1 MERFVDAHC
10 HILPEVD
17 DGSHSIE
24 ETRKMLQTAYAEGI
38 HFIIATPHHHP
49 YRGRKSPRTLRKM
62 CIRDRRKIQ
71 GFLLSIGLTPGQGQ
85 ARILAFLSSNSPV
98 TQRELA
104 DACML
109 DVTTM
114 SRALDKM
121 EKQELIRRARDS
133 KNRRSYQISL
143 TRKGEEK
150 AAQVNLAFSRLEE
163 ILERNLEG
171 QEISTLQTLLEK
183 VEKNLEEMNETDI
196 EISK

>member
-1 MERFVDAHC
+1 MKQDLENKKEKKEKQLRE
-10 HILPEVD
+10 ILLR
-17 DGSHSIE
+17 IE
-24 ETRKMLQTAYAEGI
+24 LIK
-38 HFIIATPHHHP
+38 
-49 YRGRKSPRTLRKM
+49 
-62 CIRDRRKIQ
+62 RRKVQ
-71 GFLLSIGLTPGQGQ
+71 AFLLSIGLTPGQGQ

-114 SRALDKM
+114 SRTLDKM